1 MARSTAD
8 EEENMRRLARESL
21 WKRGL
26 GILGIVAAGCA
37 PQVMIR
43 PTIQD
48 SMVMPAPF
56 DKAWGAMIASLSE
69 QSLPVR
75 AVDKASGLANT
86 DMVVFASGVLS
97 AREID
102 AIAVKPSVFLGTWVS
117 GRYSV
122 SVFAAAVDA
131 THTKVRITAH
141 IEAFEDNLT
150 KTWHACYSKGVI
162 ENRLFNAINSKL

>member
-1 MARSTAD
+1 
-8 EEENMRRLARESL
+8 MRPFVGEKT
-21 WKRGL
+21 WKTGL
-26 GILGIVAAGCA
+26 VVLVVAIAGCA
-37 PQVMIR
+37 PQEMIR

-48 SMVMPAPF
+48 SMVIPASF

-97 AREID
+97 ERSID

-131 THTKVRITAH
+131 THTKVKITAH